1 MPPKWR
7 PPDVDDLVNAYLAGE
22 SARALARQY
31 GRHEATIRKALAD
44 LGVRRRNVAEVGQ
57 LRRGRPVMSRRCD
70 LPVADLTTLYRSGVN
85 VPELAERYGVATG
98 TVAHRLHEA
107 GLTLHG
113 SSKQLDAEM
122 LARRYAS
129 GESTDQIA
137 ADLGVSGSAVVRT
150 LRRSGFEFRP
160 MAERTRLAWRNMTPE
175 RRRLASENRRQSQ
188 LGRKMSAASPHR
200 RALAREGRFLPA
212 SNSPAEATLRQWLD
226 DAGINSVINKA
237 IGPYSAD
244 LGAHPVAV
252 EVFGGNHHG
261 SGAHARSFPKRCRF
275 ILASGWSLVIV
286 WVCRFFPLT
295 PASVDYLVP
304 FIEAARQDETGGS
317 QYRVIGGNGQPLAS
331 RDGDFDDFAFVPPGG

>member
-1 MPPKWR
+1 MPPKWQ
-7 PPDVDDLVNAYLAGE
+7 PPDAQDLIDAYLEGQ
-22 SARALARQY
+22 SAYELAARY
-31 GRHEATIRKALAD
+31 GVHEATVRKALAD

-57 LRRGRPVMSRRCD
+57 LRRGRPVMSRRRD
-70 LPVADLTTLYRSGVN
+70 LPVADLITLYRSGVS

-113 SSKQLDAEM
+113 PSKQLDAEM

-137 ADLGVSGSAVVRT
+137 ADLGVSGSAVART
-150 LRRSGFEFRP
+150 LRRSGYEFRP
-160 MAERTRLAWRNMTPE
+160 MDERTRLAWRSMTPE
-175 RRRLASENRRQSQ
+175 RRRLASENRRRGQ
-188 LGRKMSAASPHR
+188 LGRKMSAASLHQ

-212 SNSPAEATLRQWLD
+212 NNSPAEATLRQWLD
-226 DAGINSVINKA
+226 DAGINPVINKA
-237 IGPYSAD
+237 IGPYNAD

-261 SGAHARSFPKRCRF
+261 SGAHARSFPKRCRY
-275 ILASGWSLVIV
+275 ILDSGWSLVIV

-295 PASVDYLVP
+295 MASIDYLVP
-304 FIEAARQDETGGS
+304 FIETARRDETGGG

-331 RDGDFDDFAFVPPGG
+331 RDGDFDDFTFVPPGS